1 MTPAVPHP
9 PHLSHS
15 SHPLPAPTAPPRASE
30 PTRTTELALA
40 LALSLLLTACDNG
53 NALRP
58 IAQAG
63 AGNPVSAPASAPAPR
78 AVTLPTEPATP
89 FAHPADDT
97 LRFNMLCNES
107 VTAAS
112 GSYVIEN
119 NVWGKGALTDWSQ
132 CVGATN
138 SPRRGLAARWTW
150 DWKYQ
155 GDNVKAYPE
164 VVFGHKPGTAR
175 STTPLLP
182 RKLGEVR
189 RVVMDYD
196 ISTKRN
202 GTGNLSVDIWL
213 TDTPAP
219 TTFAVPPIT
228 HEVMIWLE
236 IFGPMYAGGDQIDTV
251 SIHGIPYRVYVG
263 EKFGLGWRYIAF
275 KPENTPMQPV
285 AQLDLMP
292 YLLYL
297 ETKGLV
303 SPESYLANINL
314 GNEIISGAGATQ
326 VNHLAI
332 EVE

>member
-1 MTPAVPHP
+1 MRLSNPLARPWYWPGPA
-9 PHLSHS
+9 
-15 SHPLPAPTAPPRASE
+15 RASTLL
-30 PTRTTELALA
+30 PA
-40 LALSLLLTACDNG
+40 LALSLLLTACDSG
-53 NALRP
+53 NTLRP

-63 AGNPVSAPASAPAPR
+63 SGKPASAPASAPTA
-78 AVTLPTEPATP
+78 
-89 FAHPADDT
+89 FAHPADET
-97 LRFNMLCNES
+97 LRFHMQCEEA

-112 GSYVIEN
+112 GSYEVEN

-138 SPRRGLAARWTW
+138 STRRGLAARWTW
-150 DWKYQ
+150 DWKSQ
-155 GDNVKAYPE
+155 DNQVKAFPE

-182 RKLGEVR
+182 RKLGEMR

-196 ISTKRN
+196 ISTQRS

-236 IFGPMYAGGDQIDTV
+236 TFGPMYAGGEQIDTV

-285 AQLDLMP
+285 AQIDLMP

-297 ETKGLV
+297 QTKGLV
-303 SPESYLANINL
+303 TPESHVANINL
-314 GNEIISGAGATQ
+314 GNEIISGAGTTQ
-326 VNHLAI
+326 VNHLDI
-332 EVE
+332 DVE

>member
-1 MTPAVPHP
+1 MRPSNPLARPWYWPDPA
-9 PHLSHS
+9 
-15 SHPLPAPTAPPRASE
+15 RASTLL
-30 PTRTTELALA
+30 PA
-40 LALSLLLTACDNG
+40 LALSLLLTACDSG
-53 NALRP
+53 NTLRP

-63 AGNPVSAPASAPAPR
+63 SGKPASAPASAPTA
-78 AVTLPTEPATP
+78 
-89 FAHPADDT
+89 FAHPADET
-97 LRFNMLCNES
+97 LRFHMQCEEA

-112 GSYVIEN
+112 GSYEVEN

-138 SPRRGLAARWTW
+138 STRRGLAARWTW
-150 DWKYQ
+150 DWKSQ
-155 GDNVKAYPE
+155 DNQVKAFPE

-182 RKLGEVR
+182 RKLGEMR
-189 RVVMDYD
+189 RVIMDYD
-196 ISTKRN
+196 ISTQRS

-213 TDTPAP
+213 TDTPNP

-236 IFGPMYAGGDQIDTV
+236 TFGPMYAGGEQIDTV

-275 KPENTPMQPV
+275 KPENPPMQPV
-285 AQLDLMP
+285 AQIDLMP

-297 ETKGLV
+297 QTKGLV
-303 SPESYLANINL
+303 TPESHVANINL
-314 GNEIISGAGATQ
+314 GNEIISGAGTTQ

-332 EVE
+332 DVE

>member
-1 MTPAVPHP
+1 MRPSNPLARPWYWPDPA
-9 PHLSHS
+9 
-15 SHPLPAPTAPPRASE
+15 RASTLL
-30 PTRTTELALA
+30 PA
-40 LALSLLLTACDNG
+40 LALSLLLTACDSG
-53 NALRP
+53 NTLRP

-63 AGNPVSAPASAPAPR
+63 SGKPASAPASAPTA
-78 AVTLPTEPATP
+78 
-89 FAHPADDT
+89 FAHPADET
-97 LRFNMLCNES
+97 LRFHMQCEEA

-112 GSYVIEN
+112 GSYEVEN

-138 SPRRGLAARWTW
+138 STRRGLAARWTW
-150 DWKYQ
+150 DWKSQ
-155 GDNVKAYPE
+155 DNQVKAFPE

-182 RKLGEVR
+182 RKLGEMR

-196 ISTKRN
+196 ISTQRS

-213 TDTPAP
+213 TDTPNP

-236 IFGPMYAGGDQIDTV
+236 TFGPMYAGGEQIDTV

-285 AQLDLMP
+285 AQIDLMP

-297 ETKGLV
+297 QTKGLV
-303 SPESYLANINL
+303 TPESHVANINL
-314 GNEIISGAGATQ
+314 GNEIISGAGTTQ

-332 EVE
+332 DVE

>member
-1 MTPAVPHP
+1 MRPSNPLARPWYWPDPA
-9 PHLSHS
+9 
-15 SHPLPAPTAPPRASE
+15 RASTLL
-30 PTRTTELALA
+30 PA
-40 LALSLLLTACDNG
+40 LALSLLLTACDSG
-53 NALRP
+53 NTLRP

-63 AGNPVSAPASAPAPR
+63 SGKPASAPASAPTA
-78 AVTLPTEPATP
+78 
-89 FAHPADDT
+89 FAHPADET
-97 LRFNMLCNES
+97 LRFHMQCEEA

-112 GSYVIEN
+112 GSYEVEN

-138 SPRRGLAARWTW
+138 STRRGLAARWTW
-150 DWKYQ
+150 DWKSQ
-155 GDNVKAYPE
+155 DNQVKAFPE

-182 RKLGEVR
+182 RKLGEMR

-196 ISTKRN
+196 ISTQRS

-213 TDTPAP
+213 TDTPTP

-236 IFGPMYAGGDQIDTV
+236 TFGPMYAGGEQIDTV

-285 AQLDLMP
+285 AQIDLMP

-297 ETKGLV
+297 QTKGLV
-303 SPESYLANINL
+303 TPESHVANINL
-314 GNEIISGAGATQ
+314 GNEIISGAGTTQ
-326 VNHLAI
+326 VNHLDI
-332 EVE
+332 DVE

>member
-1 MTPAVPHP
+1 MRLSNPLARPWYWPDPA
-9 PHLSHS
+9 
-15 SHPLPAPTAPPRASE
+15 RASTLL
-30 PTRTTELALA
+30 PA
-40 LALSLLLTACDNG
+40 LALSLLLTACDSG
-53 NALRP
+53 NTLRP

-63 AGNPVSAPASAPAPR
+63 SGKPASAPASAPTA
-78 AVTLPTEPATP
+78 
-89 FAHPADDT
+89 FAHPADET
-97 LRFNMLCNES
+97 LRFHMQCEEA

-112 GSYVIEN
+112 GSYEVEN

-138 SPRRGLAARWTW
+138 STRRGLAARWTW
-150 DWKYQ
+150 DWKSQ
-155 GDNVKAYPE
+155 DNQVKAFPE

-182 RKLGEVR
+182 RKLGEMR

-196 ISTKRN
+196 ISTQRS

-213 TDTPAP
+213 TDTPTP

-236 IFGPMYAGGDQIDTV
+236 TFGPMYAGGEQIDTV

-297 ETKGLV
+297 QTKGLV
-303 SPESYLANINL
+303 TPESHVANINL
-314 GNEIISGAGATQ
+314 GNEIISGAGTTQ
-326 VNHLAI
+326 VNHLDI
-332 EVE
+332 DVE

>member
-1 MTPAVPHP
+1 MRLSNPLARPLYWPDPA
-9 PHLSHS
+9 
-15 SHPLPAPTAPPRASE
+15 RASTLL
-30 PTRTTELALA
+30 PT
-40 LALSLLLTACDNG
+40 LALSLLLTACDSG
-53 NALRP
+53 NTLRP

-63 AGNPVSAPASAPAPR
+63 SGKPASAPASAPTA
-78 AVTLPTEPATP
+78 
-89 FAHPADDT
+89 FAHPADET
-97 LRFNMLCNES
+97 LRFHMQCEEA

-112 GSYVIEN
+112 GSYEVEN

-138 SPRRGLAARWTW
+138 STRRGLAARWTW
-150 DWKYQ
+150 DWKSQ
-155 GDNVKAYPE
+155 DNQVKAFPE

-182 RKLGEVR
+182 RKLGEMR

-196 ISTKRN
+196 ISTQRS

-213 TDTPAP
+213 TDTPTP

-236 IFGPMYAGGDQIDTV
+236 TFGPMYAGGEQIDTV

-285 AQLDLMP
+285 AQIDLMP

-297 ETKGLV
+297 QTKGLV
-303 SPESYLANINL
+303 TPESHVANINL
-314 GNEIISGAGATQ
+314 GNEIISGAGTTQ
-326 VNHLAI
+326 VNHLDI
-332 EVE
+332 DVE

>member
-1 MTPAVPHP
+1 MTPARPHTP
-9 PHLSHS
+9 TIR
-15 SHPLPAPTAPPRASE
+15 PARSRASAL
-30 PTRTTELALA
+30 TCTTA
-40 LALSLLLTACDNG
+40 LALSLSLLLAACEDGG
-53 NALRP
+53 NLRP
-58 IAQAG
+58 I
-63 AGNPVSAPASAPAPR
+63 PPTASAAQTATPRPAAAATP
-78 AVTLPTEPATP
+78 VTLPTAATAP
-89 FAHPADDT
+89 FIHPADDT
-97 LRFNMLCNES
+97 LRFNMLCEES

-112 GSYVIEN
+112 GSYVVEN
-119 NVWGKGALTDWSQ
+119 NVWGKAALTDWSQ

-164 VVFGHKPGTAR
+164 VVFGHKPGAAS

-189 RVVMDYD
+189 RIVMDYD
-196 ISTKRN
+196 ISTQRS
-202 GTGNLSVDIWL
+202 GTGNLSVDMWL
-213 TDTPAP
+213 TDTPTP

-285 AQLDLMP
+285 AQLDLLP

-303 SPESYLANINL
+303 SPQSYLANINL
-314 GNEIISGAGATQ
+314 GNEIISGAGTTQ
-326 VNHLAI
+326 INHLAI

>member
-1 MTPAVPHP
+1 MRPSNPLARPWYWPDPA
-9 PHLSHS
+9 
-15 SHPLPAPTAPPRASE
+15 RASTLL
-30 PTRTTELALA
+30 PA
-40 LALSLLLTACDNG
+40 LALSLLLTACDSG
-53 NALRP
+53 NTLRP

-63 AGNPVSAPASAPAPR
+63 SGKPASAPASAPTA
-78 AVTLPTEPATP
+78 
-89 FAHPADDT
+89 FAHPADET
-97 LRFNMLCNES
+97 LRFHMQCEEA

-112 GSYVIEN
+112 GSYEVEN

-138 SPRRGLAARWTW
+138 STRRGLAARWTW
-150 DWKYQ
+150 DWKSQ
-155 GDNVKAYPE
+155 DNQVKAFPE

-182 RKLGEVR
+182 RKLGEMR

-196 ISTKRN
+196 ISTQRS

-213 TDTPAP
+213 TDTPNP

-236 IFGPMYAGGDQIDTV
+236 TFGPMYAGGEQIDTV

-297 ETKGLV
+297 QTKGLV
-303 SPESYLANINL
+303 TPESHVANINL
-314 GNEIISGAGATQ
+314 GNEIISGAGTTQ
-326 VNHLAI
+326 VNHLDI
-332 EVE
+332 DVE

>member
-1 MTPAVPHP
+1 MPMR
-9 PHLSHS
+9 LSN
-15 SHPLPAPTAPPRASE
+15 PLARPVHWPDTARASTLL
-30 PTRTTELALA
+30 PT
-40 LALSLLLTACDNG
+40 LALSLLLTACDSG
-53 NALRP
+53 NTLRP

-63 AGNPVSAPASAPAPR
+63 SGQPASAPASAPTA
-78 AVTLPTEPATP
+78 
-89 FAHPADDT
+89 FAHPADET
-97 LRFNMLCNES
+97 LRFHMQCEEA

-112 GSYVIEN
+112 GSYEVEN

-138 SPRRGLAARWTW
+138 STRRGLAARWTW
-150 DWKYQ
+150 DWKSQ
-155 GDNVKAYPE
+155 DNQVKAFPE

-182 RKLGEVR
+182 RKLGEMR

-196 ISTKRN
+196 ISTQRS

-213 TDTPAP
+213 TDTPTP

-236 IFGPMYAGGDQIDTV
+236 TFGPMYAGGEQIDTV

-285 AQLDLMP
+285 AQIDLMP

-297 ETKGLV
+297 QTKGLV
-303 SPESYLANINL
+303 TPESHVANINL
-314 GNEIISGAGATQ
+314 GNEIISGAGTTQ
-326 VNHLAI
+326 VNHLDI
-332 EVE
+332 DVE

>member
-1 MTPAVPHP
+1 MR
-9 PHLSHS
+9 LSNPLA
-15 SHPLPAPTAPPRASE
+15 HPLYWPDPARASTLL
-30 PTRTTELALA
+30 PT
-40 LALSLLLTACDNG
+40 LALSLLLTACDSG
-53 NALRP
+53 NTPRP
-58 IAQAG
+58 IAQTGSGQPAS
-63 AGNPVSAPASAPAPR
+63 VPASAPTA
-78 AVTLPTEPATP
+78 
-89 FAHPADDT
+89 FAHPADET
-97 LRFNMLCNES
+97 LRFHMQCEEA

-112 GSYVIEN
+112 GSYEVEN

-138 SPRRGLAARWTW
+138 STRRGLAARWTW
-150 DWKYQ
+150 DWKSQ
-155 GDNVKAYPE
+155 DNQVKAFPE

-182 RKLGEVR
+182 RKLGEMR

-196 ISTKRN
+196 ISTQRS

-213 TDTPAP
+213 TDTPTP

-236 IFGPMYAGGDQIDTV
+236 TFGPMYAGGEQIDTV

-297 ETKGLV
+297 QTKGLV
-303 SPESYLANINL
+303 TPESHVANINL
-314 GNEIISGAGATQ
+314 GNEIISGAGTTQ
-326 VNHLAI
+326 VNHLDI
-332 EVE
+332 DVE

>member
-1 MTPAVPHP
+1 MRPSNPLARPWYWPDPA
-9 PHLSHS
+9 
-15 SHPLPAPTAPPRASE
+15 RASTLL
-30 PTRTTELALA
+30 PA
-40 LALSLLLTACDNG
+40 LALSLLLTACDSG
-53 NALRP
+53 NTLRP

-63 AGNPVSAPASAPAPR
+63 SGKPASAPASAPTA
-78 AVTLPTEPATP
+78 
-89 FAHPADDT
+89 FAHPADET
-97 LRFNMLCNES
+97 LRFHMQCEEA

-112 GSYVIEN
+112 GSYEVEN

-138 SPRRGLAARWTW
+138 STRRGLAARWTW
-150 DWKYQ
+150 DWKSQ
-155 GDNVKAYPE
+155 DNQVKAFPE

-182 RKLGEVR
+182 RKLGEMR

-196 ISTKRN
+196 ISTQRS

-213 TDTPAP
+213 TDTPTP

-236 IFGPMYAGGDQIDTV
+236 TFGPMYAGGEQIDTV

-285 AQLDLMP
+285 AQIDLMP

-297 ETKGLV
+297 QTKGLV
-303 SPESYLANINL
+303 TPESHVANINL
-314 GNEIISGAGATQ
+314 GNEIISGAGTTQ

-332 EVE
+332 DVE

>member
-1 MTPAVPHP
+1 MRLSNPLARPWYWPDPARTST
-9 PHLSHS
+9 L
-15 SHPLPAPTAPPRASE
+15 LPT
-30 PTRTTELALA
+30 
-40 LALSLLLTACDNG
+40 LALSLLLTACDSG
-53 NALRP
+53 HTLRP

-63 AGNPVSAPASAPAPR
+63 SGKPASAPASAPTA
-78 AVTLPTEPATP
+78 
-89 FAHPADDT
+89 FAHPVDET
-97 LRFNMLCNES
+97 LRFHMQCEEA

-112 GSYVIEN
+112 GSYEVEN

-138 SPRRGLAARWTW
+138 STRRGLAARWTW
-150 DWKYQ
+150 DWKSQ
-155 GDNVKAYPE
+155 DNQVKAFPE

-182 RKLGEVR
+182 RKLGEMR

-196 ISTKRN
+196 ISTQRN

-213 TDTPAP
+213 TDTPTP

-236 IFGPMYAGGDQIDTV
+236 TFGPMYAGGEQIDTV

-263 EKFGLGWRYIAF
+263 EKFDLGWRYIAF

-297 ETKGLV
+297 QTKGLV
-303 SPESYLANINL
+303 TPESHVANINL
-314 GNEIISGAGATQ
+314 GNEIISGAGTTQ

-332 EVE
+332 DVE

>member
-1 MTPAVPHP
+1 MRPSNPLARPLYWPDPA
-9 PHLSHS
+9 
-15 SHPLPAPTAPPRASE
+15 RASTLL
-30 PTRTTELALA
+30 PA
-40 LALSLLLTACDNG
+40 LALSLLLTACDSG
-53 NALRP
+53 NTLRP

-63 AGNPVSAPASAPAPR
+63 SGKPASAPASAPTA
-78 AVTLPTEPATP
+78 
-89 FAHPADDT
+89 FAHPADET
-97 LRFNMLCNES
+97 LRFHMQCEEA

-112 GSYVIEN
+112 GSYEVEN

-138 SPRRGLAARWTW
+138 STRRGLAARWTW
-150 DWKYQ
+150 DWKSQ
-155 GDNVKAYPE
+155 DNQVKAFPE

-182 RKLGEVR
+182 RKLGEMR

-196 ISTKRN
+196 ISTQRS

-213 TDTPAP
+213 TDTPTP

-236 IFGPMYAGGDQIDTV
+236 TFGPMYAGGEQIDTV

-297 ETKGLV
+297 QTKGLV
-303 SPESYLANINL
+303 TPESHVANINL
-314 GNEIISGAGATQ
+314 GNEIISGAGTTQ

-332 EVE
+332 DVE

>member
-1 MTPAVPHP
+1 MRLSNPLARPLYWPDPARTST
-9 PHLSHS
+9 L
-15 SHPLPAPTAPPRASE
+15 LPT
-30 PTRTTELALA
+30 
-40 LALSLLLTACDNG
+40 LALSLLLTACDSG
-53 NALRP
+53 NTLRP

-63 AGNPVSAPASAPAPR
+63 SGKPASAPASTP
-78 AVTLPTEPATP
+78 TP
-89 FAHPADDT
+89 FAHPADET
-97 LRFNMLCNES
+97 LRFHMQCEEA

-112 GSYVIEN
+112 GSYEVEN

-138 SPRRGLAARWTW
+138 STRRGLAARWTW
-150 DWKYQ
+150 DWKSQ
-155 GDNVKAYPE
+155 DNQVKAFPE

-182 RKLGEVR
+182 RKLGEMR

-196 ISTKRN
+196 ISTQRN

-213 TDTPAP
+213 TDTPTP

-236 IFGPMYAGGDQIDTV
+236 TFGPMYAGGEQIDTV

-297 ETKGLV
+297 QTKGLV
-303 SPESYLANINL
+303 TPESHVANINL
-314 GNEIISGAGATQ
+314 GNEIISGAGTTQ

-332 EVE
+332 DVE

>member
-1 MTPAVPHP
+1 MRLSDPLARPLYWPGPARTST
-9 PHLSHS
+9 L
-15 SHPLPAPTAPPRASE
+15 LPT
-30 PTRTTELALA
+30 

-53 NALRP
+53 NTLRP
-58 IAQAG
+58 IAQTG
-63 AGNPVSAPASAPAPR
+63 SGKPASAPAS
-78 AVTLPTEPATP
+78 TP
-89 FAHPADDT
+89 ITFAHPADET
-97 LRFNMLCNES
+97 LRFHMQCEEA

-112 GSYVIEN
+112 GSYEVEN

-138 SPRRGLAARWTW
+138 STRRGLAARWTW
-150 DWKYQ
+150 DWKSQ
-155 GDNVKAYPE
+155 DNQVKAFPE

-182 RKLGEVR
+182 RKLGEMR

-196 ISTKRN
+196 ISTQRN

-213 TDTPAP
+213 TDTPTP

-236 IFGPMYAGGDQIDTV
+236 TFGPMYAGGEQIDTV

-285 AQLDLMP
+285 AQIDLMP

-297 ETKGLV
+297 QTKGLLT
-303 SPESYLANINL
+303 PESHVANINL
-314 GNEIISGAGATQ
+314 GNEIISGAGTTQ

-332 EVE
+332 DVE

>member
-1 MTPAVPHP
+1 MRLSNPLARPLYWPGPA
-9 PHLSHS
+9 
-15 SHPLPAPTAPPRASE
+15 RASTLL
-30 PTRTTELALA
+30 PT
-40 LALSLLLTACDNG
+40 LALSLLLTACDSG
-53 NALRP
+53 NTLRP

-63 AGNPVSAPASAPAPR
+63 SGKPASAPASAPTA
-78 AVTLPTEPATP
+78 
-89 FAHPADDT
+89 FAHPADET
-97 LRFNMLCNES
+97 LRFHMQCEEA

-112 GSYVIEN
+112 GSYEVEN

-138 SPRRGLAARWTW
+138 STRRGLAARWTW
-150 DWKYQ
+150 DWKSQ
-155 GDNVKAYPE
+155 DNQVKAFPE

-175 STTPLLP
+175 STTPRLP
-182 RKLGEVR
+182 RKLGEMR

-196 ISTKRN
+196 ISTQRS

-213 TDTPAP
+213 TDTPTP

-236 IFGPMYAGGDQIDTV
+236 TFGPMYAGGEQIDTV

-285 AQLDLMP
+285 AQIDLMP

-297 ETKGLV
+297 QTKGLV
-303 SPESYLANINL
+303 TPESHVANINL
-314 GNEIISGAGATQ
+314 GNEIISGAGTTQ

-332 EVE
+332 DVE

>member
-1 MTPAVPHP
+1 MRPSNPLARPWYWPDPA
-9 PHLSHS
+9 
-15 SHPLPAPTAPPRASE
+15 RASTLL
-30 PTRTTELALA
+30 PA
-40 LALSLLLTACDNG
+40 LALSLLLTACDSG
-53 NALRP
+53 NTLRP

-63 AGNPVSAPASAPAPR
+63 SGKPASAPASAPTA
-78 AVTLPTEPATP
+78 
-89 FAHPADDT
+89 FAHPADET
-97 LRFNMLCNES
+97 LRFHMQCEEA

-112 GSYVIEN
+112 GSYEVEN

-138 SPRRGLAARWTW
+138 STRRGLAARWTW
-150 DWKYQ
+150 DWKSQ
-155 GDNVKAYPE
+155 DNQVKAFPE

-182 RKLGEVR
+182 RKLGEMR
-189 RVVMDYD
+189 RVIMDYD
-196 ISTKRN
+196 ISTQRS

-213 TDTPAP
+213 TDTPTP

-236 IFGPMYAGGDQIDTV
+236 TFGPMYAGGEQIDTV

-297 ETKGLV
+297 QTKGLV
-303 SPESYLANINL
+303 TPESHVANINL
-314 GNEIISGAGATQ
+314 GNEIISGAGTTQ
-326 VNHLAI
+326 VNHLDI
-332 EVE
+332 DVE

>member
-1 MTPAVPHP
+1 MRPSNPLARPWYWPDPA
-9 PHLSHS
+9 
-15 SHPLPAPTAPPRASE
+15 RASTLL
-30 PTRTTELALA
+30 PA
-40 LALSLLLTACDNG
+40 LALSLLLTACDSG
-53 NALRP
+53 NTLRP

-63 AGNPVSAPASAPAPR
+63 SGKPASAPASAPTA
-78 AVTLPTEPATP
+78 
-89 FAHPADDT
+89 FAHPADET
-97 LRFNMLCNES
+97 LRFHMQCEEA

-112 GSYVIEN
+112 GSYEVEN

-138 SPRRGLAARWTW
+138 STRRGLAARWTW
-150 DWKYQ
+150 DWKSQ
-155 GDNVKAYPE
+155 DNQVKAFPE

-182 RKLGEVR
+182 RKLGEMR

-196 ISTKRN
+196 ISTQRS

-213 TDTPAP
+213 TDTPTP

-236 IFGPMYAGGDQIDTV
+236 TFGPMYAGGEQIDTV

-285 AQLDLMP
+285 AQIDLMP

-297 ETKGLV
+297 QTKGLV
-303 SPESYLANINL
+303 TLESHVANINL
-314 GNEIISGAGATQ
+314 GNEIISGAGTTQ
-326 VNHLAI
+326 VNHLDI
-332 EVE
+332 DVE

>member
-1 MTPAVPHP
+1 MRLSNPLARPLYWPDPARTST
-9 PHLSHS
+9 L
-15 SHPLPAPTAPPRASE
+15 LPT
-30 PTRTTELALA
+30 
-40 LALSLLLTACDNG
+40 LALSLLLTACDSG
-53 NALRP
+53 NTLRP

-63 AGNPVSAPASAPAPR
+63 SGKPASAPASAPTA
-78 AVTLPTEPATP
+78 
-89 FAHPADDT
+89 FAHPADET
-97 LRFNMLCNES
+97 LRFHMQCEEA

-112 GSYVIEN
+112 GSYEVEN

-138 SPRRGLAARWTW
+138 STRRGLAARWTW
-150 DWKYQ
+150 DWKSQ
-155 GDNVKAYPE
+155 DNQVKAFPE

-182 RKLGEVR
+182 RKLGEMR

-196 ISTKRN
+196 ISTQRS

-213 TDTPAP
+213 TDTPTP

-236 IFGPMYAGGDQIDTV
+236 TFGPMYAGGEQIDTV

-285 AQLDLMP
+285 AQIDLMP

-297 ETKGLV
+297 QTKGLV
-303 SPESYLANINL
+303 TPESHVANINL
-314 GNEIISGAGATQ
+314 GNEIISGAGTTQ
-326 VNHLAI
+326 VNHLDI
-332 EVE
+332 DVE

>member
-1 MTPAVPHP
+1 MRPSNPLARPWYWPDPA
-9 PHLSHS
+9 
-15 SHPLPAPTAPPRASE
+15 RASTLL
-30 PTRTTELALA
+30 PA
-40 LALSLLLTACDNG
+40 LALSLLLTACDSG
-53 NALRP
+53 NTLRP

-63 AGNPVSAPASAPAPR
+63 SGKPASAPASAPTA
-78 AVTLPTEPATP
+78 
-89 FAHPADDT
+89 FAHPADET
-97 LRFNMLCNES
+97 LRFHMQCEEA

-112 GSYVIEN
+112 GSYEVEN

-138 SPRRGLAARWTW
+138 STRRGLAARWTW
-150 DWKYQ
+150 DWKSQ
-155 GDNVKAYPE
+155 DNQVKAFPE

-182 RKLGEVR
+182 RKLGEMR

-196 ISTKRN
+196 ISTQRS

-213 TDTPAP
+213 TDTPTP

-236 IFGPMYAGGDQIDTV
+236 TFGPMYAGGEQIDTV

-285 AQLDLMP
+285 AQIDLMP

-297 ETKGLV
+297 QTKGLLT
-303 SPESYLANINL
+303 PESHVANINL
-314 GNEIISGAGATQ
+314 GNEIISGAGTTQ
-326 VNHLAI
+326 VNHLDI
-332 EVE
+332 DVE

>member
-1 MTPAVPHP
+1 MRPSNPLARPWYWPGPA
-9 PHLSHS
+9 
-15 SHPLPAPTAPPRASE
+15 RASTLL
-30 PTRTTELALA
+30 PA
-40 LALSLLLTACDNG
+40 LALSLLLTACDSG
-53 NALRP
+53 NTLRP

-63 AGNPVSAPASAPAPR
+63 SGKPASAPASAPTA
-78 AVTLPTEPATP
+78 
-89 FAHPADDT
+89 FAHPADET
-97 LRFNMLCNES
+97 LRFHMQCEEA

-112 GSYVIEN
+112 GSYEVEN

-138 SPRRGLAARWTW
+138 STRRGLAARWTW
-150 DWKYQ
+150 DWKSQ
-155 GDNVKAYPE
+155 DNQVKAFPE

-182 RKLGEVR
+182 RKLGEMR

-196 ISTKRN
+196 ISTQRS

-213 TDTPAP
+213 TDTPTP

-236 IFGPMYAGGDQIDTV
+236 TFGPMYAGGEQIDTV

-285 AQLDLMP
+285 AQIDLMP

-297 ETKGLV
+297 QTKGLV
-303 SPESYLANINL
+303 TPESHVANINL
-314 GNEIISGAGATQ
+314 GNEIISGAGTTQ
-326 VNHLAI
+326 VNHLDI
-332 EVE
+332 DVE

>member
-1 MTPAVPHP
+1 MRLSNPLARPLYWPGPA
-9 PHLSHS
+9 
-15 SHPLPAPTAPPRASE
+15 RASTLL
-30 PTRTTELALA
+30 PT
-40 LALSLLLTACDNG
+40 LALSLLLTACDSG
-53 NALRP
+53 NTLRP

-63 AGNPVSAPASAPAPR
+63 SGKPASAPASAPTA
-78 AVTLPTEPATP
+78 
-89 FAHPADDT
+89 FAHPADET
-97 LRFNMLCNES
+97 LRFHMQCEEA

-112 GSYVIEN
+112 GSYEVEN

-138 SPRRGLAARWTW
+138 STRRGLAARWTW
-150 DWKYQ
+150 DWKSQ
-155 GDNVKAYPE
+155 DNQVKAFPE

-182 RKLGEVR
+182 RKLGEMR

-196 ISTKRN
+196 ISTQRS

-213 TDTPAP
+213 TDTPTP

-236 IFGPMYAGGDQIDTV
+236 TFGPMYAGGEQIDTV

-303 SPESYLANINL
+303 SPKSYLANINL
-314 GNEIISGAGATQ
+314 GNEIISGAGTTQ
-326 VNHLAI
+326 VNHLDI
-332 EVE
+332 DVE

>member
-1 MTPAVPHP
+1 MRLSNPLARPWYWPGPA
-9 PHLSHS
+9 
-15 SHPLPAPTAPPRASE
+15 RASTLL
-30 PTRTTELALA
+30 PT
-40 LALSLLLTACDNG
+40 LALSLLLTACDSG
-53 NALRP
+53 NTLRP
-58 IAQAG
+58 ITQAG
-63 AGNPVSAPASAPAPR
+63 SGKPASAPASAPTA
-78 AVTLPTEPATP
+78 
-89 FAHPADDT
+89 FAHPADET
-97 LRFNMLCNES
+97 LRFHMQCEEA

-112 GSYVIEN
+112 GSYEVEN

-138 SPRRGLAARWTW
+138 STRRGLAARWTW
-150 DWKYQ
+150 DWKSQ
-155 GDNVKAYPE
+155 DNQVKAFPE

-182 RKLGEVR
+182 RKLGEMR

-196 ISTKRN
+196 ISTQRS

-213 TDTPAP
+213 TDTPTP

-236 IFGPMYAGGDQIDTV
+236 TFGPMYAGGEQIDTV

-285 AQLDLMP
+285 AQIDLMP

-297 ETKGLV
+297 KTKGLV
-303 SPESYLANINL
+303 TPESHVANINL
-314 GNEIISGAGATQ
+314 GNEIISGAGTTQ

>member
-1 MTPAVPHP
+1 MRLSNPLARPWYWPGPA
-9 PHLSHS
+9 
-15 SHPLPAPTAPPRASE
+15 RASTLL
-30 PTRTTELALA
+30 PT
-40 LALSLLLTACDNG
+40 LALSLLLTACDSG
-53 NALRP
+53 NTLRP

-63 AGNPVSAPASAPAPR
+63 SGKPASAPASAPTA
-78 AVTLPTEPATP
+78 
-89 FAHPADDT
+89 FAHPADET
-97 LRFNMLCNES
+97 LRFHMQCEEA

-112 GSYVIEN
+112 GSYEVEN

-138 SPRRGLAARWTW
+138 STRRGLAARWTW
-150 DWKYQ
+150 DWKSQ
-155 GDNVKAYPE
+155 DNQVKAFPE

-182 RKLGEVR
+182 RKLGEMR

-196 ISTKRN
+196 ISTQRS

-213 TDTPAP
+213 TDTPNP

-236 IFGPMYAGGDQIDTV
+236 TFGPMYAGGEQIDTV

-285 AQLDLMP
+285 AQIDLMP

-297 ETKGLV
+297 QTKGLV
-303 SPESYLANINL
+303 TPESHVANINL
-314 GNEIISGAGATQ
+314 GNEIISGAGTTQ
-326 VNHLAI
+326 VNHLDI
-332 EVE
+332 DVE

>member
-1 MTPAVPHP
+1 MRLSNPLARPWYWPGPA
-9 PHLSHS
+9 
-15 SHPLPAPTAPPRASE
+15 RASTLL
-30 PTRTTELALA
+30 PT
-40 LALSLLLTACDNG
+40 LALSLLLTACDSG
-53 NALRP
+53 NSLRP

-63 AGNPVSAPASAPAPR
+63 SGKPASAPASAPTA
-78 AVTLPTEPATP
+78 
-89 FAHPADDT
+89 FAHPADET
-97 LRFNMLCNES
+97 LRFHMQCEEA

-112 GSYVIEN
+112 GSYEVEN

-138 SPRRGLAARWTW
+138 STRRGLAARWTW
-150 DWKYQ
+150 DWKSQ
-155 GDNVKAYPE
+155 DNQVKAFPE

-182 RKLGEVR
+182 RKLGEMR

-196 ISTKRN
+196 ISTQRS

-213 TDTPAP
+213 TDTPTP

-236 IFGPMYAGGDQIDTV
+236 TFGPMYAGGEQIDTV

-285 AQLDLMP
+285 AQIDLMP

-297 ETKGLV
+297 QTKGLV
-303 SPESYLANINL
+303 TPESHVANINL
-314 GNEIISGAGATQ
+314 GNEIISGAGTTQ
-326 VNHLAI
+326 VNHLDI
-332 EVE
+332 DVE

>member
-1 MTPAVPHP
+1 MRLSNPLARPWYWPDPA
-9 PHLSHS
+9 
-15 SHPLPAPTAPPRASE
+15 RASTLL
-30 PTRTTELALA
+30 PA
-40 LALSLLLTACDNG
+40 LALSLLLTACDSG
-53 NALRP
+53 NTLRP

-63 AGNPVSAPASAPAPR
+63 SGKPASAPASAPTA
-78 AVTLPTEPATP
+78 
-89 FAHPADDT
+89 FAHPADET
-97 LRFNMLCNES
+97 LRFHMQCEEA

-112 GSYVIEN
+112 GSYEVEN

-138 SPRRGLAARWTW
+138 STRRGLAARWTW
-150 DWKYQ
+150 DWKSQ
-155 GDNVKAYPE
+155 DNQVKAFPE

-182 RKLGEVR
+182 RKLGEMR

-196 ISTKRN
+196 ISTQRS

-213 TDTPAP
+213 TDTPTP

-236 IFGPMYAGGDQIDTV
+236 TFGPMYAGGEQIDTV

-297 ETKGLV
+297 QTKGLV
-303 SPESYLANINL
+303 TPESHVANINL
-314 GNEIISGAGATQ
+314 GNEIISGAGTTQ

-332 EVE
+332 DVE

>member
-1 MTPAVPHP
+1 MRLSNPLARPLYWPGPA
-9 PHLSHS
+9 
-15 SHPLPAPTAPPRASE
+15 RASTLL
-30 PTRTTELALA
+30 PT
-40 LALSLLLTACDNG
+40 LALSLLLTACDSG
-53 NALRP
+53 NTLRP

-63 AGNPVSAPASAPAPR
+63 SGKPASAPASAPTA
-78 AVTLPTEPATP
+78 
-89 FAHPADDT
+89 FAHPVDET
-97 LRFNMLCNES
+97 LRFHMQCEEA

-112 GSYVIEN
+112 GSYEVEN

-138 SPRRGLAARWTW
+138 STRRGLAARWTW
-150 DWKYQ
+150 DWKSQ
-155 GDNVKAYPE
+155 DNQVKAFPE

-182 RKLGEVR
+182 RKLGEMR

-196 ISTKRN
+196 ISTQRS

-213 TDTPAP
+213 TDTPTP

-236 IFGPMYAGGDQIDTV
+236 TFGPMYAGGEQIDTV

-285 AQLDLMP
+285 AQIDLMP

-297 ETKGLV
+297 QTKGLLT
-303 SPESYLANINL
+303 PESHVANINL
-314 GNEIISGAGATQ
+314 GNEIISGAGTTQ

-332 EVE
+332 DVE

>member
-1 MTPAVPHP
+1 MRPSNPLARPWYWPDPA
-9 PHLSHS
+9 
-15 SHPLPAPTAPPRASE
+15 RASTLL
-30 PTRTTELALA
+30 PA
-40 LALSLLLTACDNG
+40 LALSLLLTACDSG
-53 NALRP
+53 NTLRP

-63 AGNPVSAPASAPAPR
+63 SGKPASAPASAPTA
-78 AVTLPTEPATP
+78 
-89 FAHPADDT
+89 FAHPADET
-97 LRFNMLCNES
+97 LRFHMQCEEA

-112 GSYVIEN
+112 GSYEVEN

-138 SPRRGLAARWTW
+138 STRRGLAARWTW
-150 DWKYQ
+150 DWKSQ
-155 GDNVKAYPE
+155 DNQVKAFPE

-182 RKLGEVR
+182 RKLGEMR

-196 ISTKRN
+196 ISTQRN

-213 TDTPAP
+213 TDTPTP

-236 IFGPMYAGGDQIDTV
+236 TFGPMYAGGEQIDTV

-285 AQLDLMP
+285 AQIDLMP

-297 ETKGLV
+297 QTKGLV
-303 SPESYLANINL
+303 TPESHVANINL
-314 GNEIISGAGATQ
+314 GNEIISGAGTTQ
-326 VNHLAI
+326 VNHLDI
-332 EVE
+332 DVE

>member
-1 MTPAVPHP
+1 MRPSNPLARPWYWPGPA
-9 PHLSHS
+9 
-15 SHPLPAPTAPPRASE
+15 RASTLL
-30 PTRTTELALA
+30 PA
-40 LALSLLLTACDNG
+40 LALSLLLTACDSG
-53 NALRP
+53 NTLRP

-63 AGNPVSAPASAPAPR
+63 SGKPASAPASAPTA
-78 AVTLPTEPATP
+78 
-89 FAHPADDT
+89 FAHPADET
-97 LRFNMLCNES
+97 LRFHMQCEEA

-112 GSYVIEN
+112 GSYEVEN

-138 SPRRGLAARWTW
+138 STRRGLAARWTW
-150 DWKYQ
+150 DWKSQ
-155 GDNVKAYPE
+155 DNQVKAFPE

-182 RKLGEVR
+182 RKLGEMR
-189 RVVMDYD
+189 RVIMDYD
-196 ISTKRN
+196 ISTQRS

-213 TDTPAP
+213 TDTPTP

-236 IFGPMYAGGDQIDTV
+236 TFGPMYAGGEQIDTV
-251 SIHGIPYRVYVG
+251 SIHGMPYRVYVG

-297 ETKGLV
+297 QTKGLV
-303 SPESYLANINL
+303 TPESHVANINL
-314 GNEIISGAGATQ
+314 GNEIISGAGTTQ
-326 VNHLAI
+326 VNHLDI
-332 EVE
+332 DVE

>member
-1 MTPAVPHP
+1 MRPSNPLARPWYWPDPA
-9 PHLSHS
+9 
-15 SHPLPAPTAPPRASE
+15 RASTLL
-30 PTRTTELALA
+30 PA
-40 LALSLLLTACDNG
+40 LALSLLLTACDSG
-53 NALRP
+53 NTLRP

-63 AGNPVSAPASAPAPR
+63 SGKPASAPASAPTA
-78 AVTLPTEPATP
+78 
-89 FAHPADDT
+89 FAHPADET
-97 LRFNMLCNES
+97 LRFHMQCEEA

-112 GSYVIEN
+112 GSYEVEN

-138 SPRRGLAARWTW
+138 STRRGLAARWTW
-150 DWKYQ
+150 DWKSQ
-155 GDNVKAYPE
+155 DNQVKAFPE

-182 RKLGEVR
+182 RKLGEMR

-196 ISTKRN
+196 ISTQRS

-213 TDTPAP
+213 TDTPTP

-236 IFGPMYAGGDQIDTV
+236 IFGPMYAGGEQIDTV

-297 ETKGLV
+297 QTKGLV
-303 SPESYLANINL
+303 TPESHVANINL
-314 GNEIISGAGATQ
+314 GNEIISGAGTTQ
-326 VNHLAI
+326 VNHLDI
-332 EVE
+332 DVE

>member
-1 MTPAVPHP
+1 MRLSNPLARPLYWPGPA
-9 PHLSHS
+9 
-15 SHPLPAPTAPPRASE
+15 RASTLL
-30 PTRTTELALA
+30 PT
-40 LALSLLLTACDNG
+40 LALSLLLTACDSG
-53 NALRP
+53 NTLRP

-63 AGNPVSAPASAPAPR
+63 SGKPASAPASAPTA
-78 AVTLPTEPATP
+78 
-89 FAHPADDT
+89 FAHPADET
-97 LRFNMLCNES
+97 LRFHMQCEEA

-112 GSYVIEN
+112 GSYEVEN

-138 SPRRGLAARWTW
+138 STRRGLAARWTW
-150 DWKYQ
+150 DWKSQ
-155 GDNVKAYPE
+155 DNQVKAFPE

-182 RKLGEVR
+182 RKLGEMR

-196 ISTKRN
+196 ISTQRS

-213 TDTPAP
+213 TDTPTP

-236 IFGPMYAGGDQIDTV
+236 TFGPMYAGGEQIDTV

-285 AQLDLMP
+285 AQIDLMP

-297 ETKGLV
+297 QTKGLV
-303 SPESYLANINL
+303 TPESHVANINL
-314 GNEIISGAGATQ
+314 GNEIISGAGTTQ

-332 EVE
+332 DVE

>member
-1 MTPAVPHP
+1 MPPSNPLARPWYWPDPA
-9 PHLSHS
+9 
-15 SHPLPAPTAPPRASE
+15 RASTLL
-30 PTRTTELALA
+30 PA
-40 LALSLLLTACDNG
+40 LALSLLLTACDSG
-53 NALRP
+53 NTLRP

-63 AGNPVSAPASAPAPR
+63 SGKPASAPASAPTA
-78 AVTLPTEPATP
+78 
-89 FAHPADDT
+89 FAHPADET
-97 LRFNMLCNES
+97 LRFHMQCEEA

-112 GSYVIEN
+112 GSYEVEN

-138 SPRRGLAARWTW
+138 STRRGLAARWTW
-150 DWKYQ
+150 DWKSQ
-155 GDNVKAYPE
+155 DNQVKAFPE

-182 RKLGEVR
+182 RKLGEMR

-196 ISTKRN
+196 ISTQRS

-213 TDTPAP
+213 TDTPTP

-236 IFGPMYAGGDQIDTV
+236 TFGPMYAGGEQIDTV

-285 AQLDLMP
+285 AQIDLMP

-297 ETKGLV
+297 QTKGLV
-303 SPESYLANINL
+303 TPESHVANINL
-314 GNEIISGAGATQ
+314 GNEIISGAGTTQ
-326 VNHLAI
+326 VNHLDI
-332 EVE
+332 DVE

>member
-1 MTPAVPHP
+1 MRLSNPLARPLYWPDPA
-9 PHLSHS
+9 
-15 SHPLPAPTAPPRASE
+15 RASTLL
-30 PTRTTELALA
+30 PT
-40 LALSLLLTACDNG
+40 LALSLLLTACDSG
-53 NALRP
+53 NTLRP

-63 AGNPVSAPASAPAPR
+63 SGKPASAPASAPTA
-78 AVTLPTEPATP
+78 
-89 FAHPADDT
+89 FAHPADET
-97 LRFNMLCNES
+97 LRFHMQCEEA

-112 GSYVIEN
+112 GSYEVEN

-138 SPRRGLAARWTW
+138 STRRGLAARWTW
-150 DWKYQ
+150 DWKSQ
-155 GDNVKAYPE
+155 DNQVKAFPE

-182 RKLGEVR
+182 RKLGEMR

-196 ISTKRN
+196 ISTQRS

-213 TDTPAP
+213 TDTPTP

-236 IFGPMYAGGDQIDTV
+236 TFGPMYAGGEQIDTV

-297 ETKGLV
+297 QTKGLV
-303 SPESYLANINL
+303 TPESHVANINL
-314 GNEIISGAGATQ
+314 GNEIISGAGTTQ
-326 VNHLAI
+326 VNHLDI
-332 EVE
+332 DVE

>member
-1 MTPAVPHP
+1 MRPSNPLARPLYWPGPA
-9 PHLSHS
+9 
-15 SHPLPAPTAPPRASE
+15 RASTLL
-30 PTRTTELALA
+30 PA
-40 LALSLLLTACDNG
+40 LALSLLLTACDSG
-53 NALRP
+53 NTLRP

-63 AGNPVSAPASAPAPR
+63 SGKPASAPASAPTA
-78 AVTLPTEPATP
+78 
-89 FAHPADDT
+89 FAHPADET
-97 LRFNMLCNES
+97 LRFHMQCEEA

-112 GSYVIEN
+112 GSYEVEN

-138 SPRRGLAARWTW
+138 STRRGLAARWTW
-150 DWKYQ
+150 DWKSQ
-155 GDNVKAYPE
+155 DNQVKAFPE

-182 RKLGEVR
+182 RKLGEMR

-196 ISTKRN
+196 ISTQRS

-213 TDTPAP
+213 TDTPTP

-236 IFGPMYAGGDQIDTV
+236 TFGPMYAGGEQIDTV

-285 AQLDLMP
+285 AQIDLMP

-297 ETKGLV
+297 QTKGLV
-303 SPESYLANINL
+303 TPESHVANINL
-314 GNEIISGAGATQ
+314 GNEIISGAGTTQ

-332 EVE
+332 DVE

>member
-1 MTPAVPHP
+1 MRLSNPLARPWYWPGPA
-9 PHLSHS
+9 
-15 SHPLPAPTAPPRASE
+15 RASTLL
-30 PTRTTELALA
+30 PT
-40 LALSLLLTACDNG
+40 LALSLLLTACDSG
-53 NALRP
+53 NTLRP

-63 AGNPVSAPASAPAPR
+63 SGKPASAPASAPTA
-78 AVTLPTEPATP
+78 
-89 FAHPADDT
+89 FAHPADET
-97 LRFNMLCNES
+97 LRFHMQCEEA

-112 GSYVIEN
+112 GSYEVEN

-138 SPRRGLAARWTW
+138 STRRGLAARWTW
-150 DWKYQ
+150 DWKSQ
-155 GDNVKAYPE
+155 DNQVKAFPE

-182 RKLGEVR
+182 RKLGEMR

-196 ISTKRN
+196 ISTQRS

-213 TDTPAP
+213 TDTPTP

-236 IFGPMYAGGDQIDTV
+236 TFGPMYAGGEQIDTV

-285 AQLDLMP
+285 AQIDLMP

-297 ETKGLV
+297 QTKGLV
-303 SPESYLANINL
+303 TPESHVANINL
-314 GNEIISGAGATQ
+314 GNEIISGAGTTQ
-326 VNHLAI
+326 VNHLDI
-332 EVE
+332 DVE

>member
-1 MTPAVPHP
+1 MRLSNPLARPWYWPDPARTST
-9 PHLSHS
+9 L
-15 SHPLPAPTAPPRASE
+15 LPT
-30 PTRTTELALA
+30 
-40 LALSLLLTACDNG
+40 LALSLLLTACDSG
-53 NALRP
+53 HTLRP
-58 IAQAG
+58 ITQAG
-63 AGNPVSAPASAPAPR
+63 SGKPVSAPASAPTA
-78 AVTLPTEPATP
+78 
-89 FAHPADDT
+89 FAHPADET
-97 LRFNMLCNES
+97 LRFHMQCEEA

-112 GSYVIEN
+112 GSYEVEN

-138 SPRRGLAARWTW
+138 STRRGLAARWTW
-150 DWKYQ
+150 DWKSQ
-155 GDNVKAYPE
+155 DNQVKAFPE

-182 RKLGEVR
+182 RKLGEMR

-196 ISTKRN
+196 ISTQRN

-213 TDTPAP
+213 TDTPNP

-236 IFGPMYAGGDQIDTV
+236 TFGPMYAGGEQIDTV

-285 AQLDLMP
+285 AQIDLMP

-297 ETKGLV
+297 QTKGLLT
-303 SPESYLANINL
+303 PESHVANINL
-314 GNEIISGAGATQ
+314 GNEIISGAGTTQ

-332 EVE
+332 DVE